1 MLPDRQNLPRDRI
14 KCFTFRTVETRVNPS
29 GLEWHF
35 YWKFG
40 GGGGEL
46 DVIGAD
52 VYWLCGGLG
61 AYMGADR
68 ENRGERW
75 GKRGELRK
83 EEEKNRGEE
92 EKRK

>member
-1 MLPDRQNLPRDRI
+1 M
-14 KCFTFRTVETRVNPS
+14 
-29 GLEWHF
+29 
-35 YWKFG
+35 
-40 GGGGEL
+40 